1 MQDACLS
8 NVFLIEQVFCQM
20 LCQGRVDVSECCL
33 LGNVGGGWGGH
44 VLTSRRDLKHMY
56 IHEQSTNHIFLKK

>member
-33 LGNVGGGWGGH
+33 LGNMGGGH
-44 VLTSRRDLKHMY
+44 VLTSRCDLKHMY
-56 IHEQSTNHIFLKK
+56 IHEQSTNHIFLNK